1 MTGKMF
7 DDHGRLIIPE
17 VRHQDDEASKKVIIN
32 AAYCPMGHNIISVD
46 HLVSGSP
53 AILLDFE
60 GIRSGKGRIALSAI
74 LGDSAYTAV
83 EGTPYPDDILT
94 LTCTHCGTPLD
105 VLADCFCQEGALT
118 VMAYLYKKKD
128 PHQAI
133 AFCNVLSC
141 PRSAV
146 IRSGEV
152 LRSFTDQ

>member
-7 DDHGRLIIPE
+7 DDQGRLNIPE
-17 VRHQDDEASKKVIIN
+17 VRHDHPSSAGKVVIN
-32 AAYCPMGHNIISVD
+32 AAYCPKGHNIISVD

-53 AILLDFE
+53 AFLLDFE
-60 GIRSGKGRIALSAI
+60 GVRSGKGRIALSAI
-74 LGDSAYTAV
+74 LGDSAYTPV

-94 LTCTHCGTPLD
+94 LTCTHCGTPMD

-141 PRSAV
+141 PRSV
-146 IRSGEV
+146 IIRSGEV
-152 LRSFTDQ
+152 IRSFID

>member
-1 MTGKMF
+1 MTGKIF
-7 DDHGRLIIPE
+7 DEHGRLNIPE
-17 VRHQDDEASKKVIIN
+17 VRHGDAPPEQKVVIN
-32 AAYCPMGHNIISVD
+32 AAYCPKGHNIISVD
-46 HLVSGSP
+46 HQVSGCP

-60 GIRSGKGRIALSAI
+60 GVRSGRGRIALSAV

-83 EGTPYPDDILT
+83 DGTPYPDDILT

-105 VLADCFCQEGALT
+105 VLADCFCKEGALT

-152 LRSFTDQ
+152 IRSFTD

>member
-1 MTGKMF
+1 MTGSIF
-7 DDHGRLIIPE
+7 DDHGRMKIPRKQHGE
-17 VRHQDDEASKKVIIN
+17 DHAAKKVIIN
-32 AAYCPMGHNIISVD
+32 AAYCPKGHNIISVD

-53 AILLDFE
+53 AILLDFQ
-60 GIRSGKGRIALSAI
+60 GVRSGKGRIALSAI
-74 LGDSAYTAV
+74 LGDSSYLAV
-83 EGTPYPDDILT
+83 EGNPYPDDILT
-94 LTCTHCGTPLD
+94 LTCTHCGTPMD

-152 LRSFTDQ
+152 IRSFTD

>member
-1 MTGKMF
+1 MTGNMF
-7 DDHGRLIIPE
+7 DDRGRLIIPE
-17 VRHQDDEASKKVIIN
+17 KHQQDQHAAKKVIIN
-32 AAYCPMGHNIISVD
+32 AAYCPLGHNIVSVD
-46 HLVSGSP
+46 HPVNGSP
-53 AILLDFE
+53 GLLLDFQ
-60 GIRSGKGRIALSAI
+60 GIRSGSGRLALSAV

-83 EGTPYPDDILT
+83 DGTPYPDEPLDLK
-94 LTCTHCGTPLD
+94 CTHCGTSLD

-118 VMAYLYKKKD
+118 VMAYLYQKKD

-152 LRSFTDQ
+152 LRSFTE